1 MLGAG
6 AGAAGGGACAAIIG
20 SILGTAAPYAAARAL
35 MTSPVQALLAN
46 RRLAQAPSRPTDGCR
61 FEALIG
67 RGADDQDRG
76 VRLPVGSVPSRH
88 TPKDSDGEAVSLHS
102 NSIEAT

>member
-1 MLGAG
+1 VLGAG

-46 RRLAQAPSRPTDGCR
+46 RLLAQAPSSR